1 MPPFDMPCLKP
12 EGLSVFTQTPE
23 QRLLLGEDWFNS
35 THIPMGLR
43 RFVRDKPQWVT
54 EEELFVHLQDTQRY
68 VGNRV
73 IALYGAAG
81 SGKSELMTWM
91 EQRFAH
97 LDPQRPVIRISRTE
111 LDVLSV
117 INRMKHLLTGDYFS
131 DATVQRWEEMR
142 RKPRTLSKLL
152 VLHALERLL
161 DSDDLINALFYRL
174 IDIVEPQVK
183 QVLERV
189 AGREALDIVMRD
201 DFETVRIDIAIALPF
216 EFEVFRQHL
225 LDGFREM
232 MLENMSIR
240 ETLSA
245 LSNHF
250 TQRQQRPILLIDD
263 LVQSINLFATEFLD
277 WFTTLDQGNWD
288 VLIGITPA
296 SFQYDMRGRELL
308 DRLNHLDTFDDR
320 VEKLW
325 LSDEQGFESYFL
337 TEANCTALALSYL
350 QSFRRFNHIEC
361 AQCPALAR
369 CRSLQHEDAY
379 LLAPFTEIALL
390 RLFRSL
396 PATKGKVR
404 AFIIALRFVLEALV
418 DGQAL
423 ADTFASVAKTE
434 LFVESDTAASDD
446 LLKWYAKGDAHQ
458 VDHILDFFSMPRPLS
473 LTMTSLDK
481 AFLPE
486 SNNANLEAQDDE
498 THFAVRDWLEG
509 QDVNRQM
516 LQKLRKGIS
525 LWLRNVQT
533 PIALASIH
541 HPHIARP
548 HRILRDARVEMD
560 TAPPIALQDID
571 QFEGVEVSRSI
582 GHLAFLFVQ
591 VSEAGGRV
599 QSQVDRSI
607 AQDPRTLHLIWQA
620 ERYMEK
626 RRQYLENQIGI
637 PLDEFALLVYALR
650 LLLNG
655 SPTQTIS
662 EVWTRLSDSLPA
674 LHEHLRYFIAPLPT
688 HLVKVIDKLFNDF
701 FKLRDNLYDIPRIIY
716 LLQNLTVEALL
727 RRLYLIP
734 WENIDE
740 VFYLGNLP
748 LRAVVERLNVQIRE
762 TLSAFHNASPSAVM
776 RLSASDREVL
786 GRLQQGDD
794 VPLGAIPTTSW
805 QDFHDKTPDF
815 YRRMHVVMRPE
826 SD

>member
-1 MPPFDMPCLKP
+1 MPPFDMPCLQP
-12 EGLSVFTQTPE
+12 DGLSVFTQTPE
-23 QRLLLGEDWFNS
+23 QRLLLGEDWFNA

-43 RFVRDKPQWVT
+43 RFVRDKPQVVT
-54 EEELFVHLQDTQRY
+54 EDDLFAQLQDTQRY

-91 EQRFAH
+91 ERRFAH
-97 LDPQRPVIRISRTE
+97 FDPKRPIVRISRTE
-111 LDVLSV
+111 LDVLSI

-201 DFETVRIDIAIALPF
+201 DFEAVRIDTAVALPF

-250 TQRQQRPILLIDD
+250 TQQQQRPILLIDD

-296 SFQYDMRGRELL
+296 SFQHDARGRELL

-337 TEANCTALALSYL
+337 TEASCTALAFSYL
-350 QSFRRFNHIEC
+350 QSFRRFNRVEC
-361 AQCPALAR
+361 VQCPALVR
-369 CRSLQHEDAY
+369 CQALQRDDAY
-379 LLAPFTEIALL
+379 LLAPFTETALL

-404 AFIIALRFVLEALV
+404 AFITTLRFVLEALM
-418 DGQAL
+418 DGETI

-434 LFVESDTAASDD
+434 LFVESDVAASDD
-446 LLKWYAKGDAHQ
+446 LLKWYAKGSAHP
-458 VDHILDFFSMPRPLS
+458 VGHILDFFSVPHPLS
-473 LTMTSLDK
+473 LAMTSLDK

-486 SNNANLEAQDDE
+486 STNAHVESQDDE
-498 THFAVRDWLEG
+498 TQFAVRDWLEG
-509 QDVNRQM
+509 KEVNRQM

-525 LWLRNVQT
+525 FWLRNVQT
-533 PIALASIH
+533 AVALGSLH
-541 HPHIARP
+541 HPRVARP

-560 TAPPIALQDID
+560 SVPPIVLQDID
-571 QFEGVEVSRSI
+571 QFEGIEVSRTI

-599 QSQVDRSI
+599 QSQVDREL
-607 AQDPRTLHLIWQA
+607 AQDPRTLRLIWQA
-620 ERYMEK
+620 ERYMEE

-655 SPTQTIS
+655 SPKHTVS
-662 EVWTRLSDSLPA
+662 EVWTRLSNSLPA
-674 LHEHLRYFIAPLPT
+674 LHEHLRYFIAPLPS
-688 HLVKVIDKLFNDF
+688 HLVKSIDKLFDDF
-701 FKLRDNLYDIPRIIY
+701 FKLRDNLYDIPRILH
-716 LLQNLTVEALL
+716 LLQNLTAEMLL
-727 RRLYLIP
+727 HRLYQIP

-748 LRAVVERLNVQIRE
+748 LRAVVERLQVQIRE
-762 TLSAFHNASPSAVM
+762 TLNAFHNASPSAVM
-776 RLSASDREVL
+776 RLSPTDREVL
-786 GRLQQGDD
+786 GRLQQGDNI
-794 VPLGAIPTTSW
+794 PLGAIPVTSW

-815 YRRMHVVMRPE
+815 YRRMHVVMRRE